1 MFTRESV
8 LTEMPGCCKL
18 CGAGDKPWYLDMHVK
33 ERMYGHIYYC
43 SDCIADMLSVAQ
55 LDSEVEKRDQT
66 ILALNTTIDELT
78 ATVAE
83 RDHALSFIART
94 KFFATVDPISD
105 PVEVSNDVAGG
116 EESNLSGEGTPPE
129 PSDDKR
135 VAVVSD
141 AKPKSR
147 KNPTFSL

>member
-1 MFTRESV
+1 MFTRETV

-18 CGAGDKPWYLDMHVK
+18 CGAGDKPWYLDLHVK

-55 LDSEVEKRDQT
+55 LDSEVEKREQIILDQSKT
-66 ILALNTTIDELT
+66 IAELT

-94 KFFATVDPISD
+94 KFFATVDPMPSAELPIQH
-105 PVEVSNDVAGG
+105 VEGG
-116 EESNLSGEGTPPE
+116 KEADQFGEGTPSE
-129 PSDDKR
+129 PSNDEGM
-135 VAVVSD
+135 AVVSN
-141 AKPKSR
+141 AKSKSR